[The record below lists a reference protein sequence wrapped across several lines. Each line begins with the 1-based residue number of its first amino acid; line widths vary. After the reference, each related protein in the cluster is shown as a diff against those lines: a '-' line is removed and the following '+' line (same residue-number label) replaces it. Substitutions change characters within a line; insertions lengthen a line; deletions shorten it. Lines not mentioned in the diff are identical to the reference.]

1 MSGFVA
7 ELLPISTEGP
17 LVRVELAADRRPDD
31 LAFAAESRL
40 VDDLGARLRADPRV
54 AQGGLRVDAG
64 CTYARCTVALDGLAT
79 SMPAGLAAL
88 DAAMASPLPPL
99 DAAARR
105 VVRRE
110 WRHAWR
116 APTRVF
122 DAALRLAAGETTRA
136 PYAIKPRFS
145 LFVHPPRPVDDPLQW
160 TSLVA
165 TGAVDAF
172 GESWTTLVEHTRARL
187 HVSPD
192 VSPAPPLA
200 AVPAT
205 PRLLLVDNPGETRAT
220 IGLVWAS
227 GPDDAVRDVLLAG
240 DFQSVLV
247 QRLRER
253 ETYAY
258 DVSAEHG
265 SAWAGRSG
273 GWAGAS
279 FQVPLESAG
288 PALAAAKEELA
299 RLPTLPAA
307 TVAGATR
314 RLQAS
319 YGELADT
326 LAGRLALRQLPPP
339 PPAPPPTLAP
349 VGLLAIV
356 VMAPEE
362 ALSGLESFGAAEH
375 TDACTVIYG
384 GRCPE

>member
-1 MSGFVA
+1 VVSGFVA

-31 LAFAAESRL
+31 DAFAAESRL
-40 VDDLGARLRADPRV
+40 VEDLGARLRGDPRI
-54 AQGGLRVDAG
+54 ADGGLRVDAG

-88 DAAMASPLPPL
+88 DAAMSTPLPPL
-99 DAAARR
+99 DATGRR
-105 VVRRE
+105 AMRRQ
-110 WRHAWR
+110 WRYAWR

-122 DAALRLAAGETTRA
+122 DAALRFAAGEMRRPPFA
-136 PYAIKPRFS
+136 VKPHFS
-145 LFVHPPRPVDDPLQW
+145 LFVRPPRPVDDPLQW

-165 TGAVDAF
+165 AGAVEGL
-172 GESWTTLVEHTRARL
+172 GESWSTLAEHARARL
-187 HVSPD
+187 RVEPD
-192 VSPAPPLA
+192 
-200 AVPAT
+200 AT
-205 PRLLLVDNPGETRAT
+205 PPAAAPAAPRIWLVDNPGETRAT
-220 IGLVWAS
+220 VGLVWAS

-253 ETYAY
+253 ETYTY

-265 SAWAGRSG
+265 T

-279 FQVPLESAG
+279 FQVPLESVR
-288 PALAAAKEELA
+288 PALVSATEELA
-299 RLPTLPAA
+299 GLPSLPSA

-314 RLQAS
+314 RLQAR

-339 PPAPPPTLAP
+339 PSAPPERLAP

-356 VMAPEE
+356 VMGPIDSIRLLQGGE
-362 ALSGLESFGAAEH
+362 AVGL
-375 TDACTVIYG
+375 TDACTLIYG